1 MNYLYYPGCTLVERA
16 RNFDRCGR
24 AAARALDVDLVE
36 MPHWTCCGTTFP
48 LTNRKI
54 VGLVAPVRILVNARR
69 EGYDELLT
77 LCSFCYNVLKR
88 ANHAVRNRVDERTRI
103 NAYLEDEFI
112 RAGHS
117 YDEYEGDV
125 EVVHLLEVLRDKV
138 GFEAVTARAK
148 RSLASLK
155 VAPYYGC
162 LLLRPQREIGLDDA
176 DEPTVLE
183 GLLGALGCDVID
195 FPHRVECCGSYLGLT
210 SPDIAL
216 QNSFEIVHTASRL
229 RADVLAVVCPLC
241 AYNLD
246 LRQEEMQRRFS
257 GFRPVPVLYFTELL
271 ALALAADEET
281 YSWDLH
287 AVDPLPVL
295 QTSGAV

>member
-1 MNYLYYPGCTLVERA
+1 MDYLYYPGCTLVERA

-88 ANHAVRNRVDERTRI
+88 ANHAVRNRLDERTRI
-103 NAYLEDEFI
+103 NAYLEDEFT

-162 LLLRPQREIGLDDA
+162 LLLRPQQEIGLDDA

-195 FPHRVECCGSYLGLT
+195 FPHRVECCGSYLGLS

-229 RADVLAVVCPLC
+229 GADVLAVVCPLC

-271 ALALAADEET
+271 ALALEADEEA
-281 YSWDLH
+281 YSWDRH

-295 QTSGAV
+295 QTAGAV

>member
-1 MNYLYYPGCTLVERA
+1 MEYLYYPGCTLIDTA

-24 AAARALDVDLVE
+24 AAARALDVELVE
-36 MPHWTCCGTTFP
+36 MPDWTCCGTTFP

-54 VGLVAPVRILVNARR
+54 VGLVAPVRTLVNTKRA
-69 EGYDELLT
+69 GYEELLT

-88 ANHAVRNRVDERTRI
+88 ANYAVRNRGDERMRI
-103 NAYLEDEFI
+103 NAYLEDEFA
-112 RAGHS
+112 REGQEYS
-117 YDEYEGDV
+117 EYEGQV

-138 GFEAVTARAK
+138 GFESVTAQVTRP
-148 RSLASLK
+148 LEDLK

-162 LLLRPQREIGLDDA
+162 LLLRPQSEIGLDDA

-183 GLLGALGCDVID
+183 DLLGALGCDAID
-195 FPHRVECCGSYLGLT
+195 FPHRVECCGSYLGLS

-216 QNSFEIVHTASRL
+216 QNSYEVVHTASRL
-229 RADVLAVVCPLC
+229 GADVLAVVCPLC

-246 LRQEEMQRRFS
+246 LRQEEMHQRFS
-257 GFRPVPVLYFTELL
+257 GFRQVPVMYFTELL
-271 ALALAADEET
+271 ALALEVDEEA
-281 YSWDLH
+281 YAWDRH

-295 QTSGAV
+295 QAVGGG